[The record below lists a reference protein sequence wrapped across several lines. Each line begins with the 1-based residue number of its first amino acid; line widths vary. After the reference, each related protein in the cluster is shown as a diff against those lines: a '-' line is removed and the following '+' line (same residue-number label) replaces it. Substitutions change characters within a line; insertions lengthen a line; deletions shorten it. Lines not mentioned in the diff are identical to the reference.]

1 MMAELIHPDLS
12 YQIVGILFKVYKGL
26 GGGLHEKIYQR
37 AIEQALQNG
46 KVAFQSEV
54 RFDLQYNGTTI
65 GKYFIDF
72 VIDNKIALEI
82 KSKRTLYRSDFRQ
95 IYAYLKRSGLELGI
109 LARFGLNGVETKR
122 VLRGYD
128 K

>member
-1 MMAELIHPDLS
+1 MAEIIYPDLS
-12 YQIVGILFKVYKGL
+12 YQIVGILFKVYKSL
-26 GGGLHEKIYQR
+26 GGGLQEKIYQR
-37 AIEQALQNG
+37 AIGQALLNG
-46 KVAFQSEV
+46 NITFQDEV
-54 RFDLQYNGTTI
+54 RFDLQYNGSTI

-72 VIDNKIALEI
+72 VIDKKIALEI

-109 LARFGLNGVETKR
+109 LVRFGLNGVETKR